1 MSRFIGYMVK
11 LSNDKI
17 KPSEK
22 ANNVV
27 CMDFNGACCPERV
40 QAPFF
45 VRTNNCIDNS
55 IIAGFTKSY
64 LFNKY

>member
-1 MSRFIGYMVK
+1 MTIFIDYMVK

-27 CMDFNGACCPERV
+27 CMDFNGACCPEWA
-40 QAPFF
+40 QAPFL
-45 VRTNNCIDNS
+45 CQQ
-55 IIAGFTKSY
+55 IIV
-64 LFNKY
+64 